1 MSENIT
7 LQNLKDGGNGPK
19 QVSLE
24 PEDDF
29 EKNDDGLVGAKYMG
43 TMADRRE
50 MSALGKQQVL
60 RVRKKHI
67 SPCHYY

>member
-7 LQNLKDGGNGPK
+7 LQDMKGGENGQK

-24 PEDDF
+24 GEDDF
-29 EKNDDGLVGAKYMG
+29 EKNEDGLVEAKYMG

-60 RVRKKHI
+60 RV
-67 SPCHYY
+67 SS